1 MDDGGAGIVQSL
13 EELHDLFALNGVEV
27 AGRLIGEKE
36 LWILDDRASHT
47 NELLLPARKLIGE
60 KIFFADDVETI
71 ESVADEA
78 GALFVGD
85 ILVGEGDFEI
95 FVDREIVDEVVALEN
110 EADVVLVQFVA
121 LLGVEFVDRLIEEK
135 VFTGPGA
142 VEHAE
147 DAKERGLSCPG
158 RAHDGD
164 KLAGLDVQGD
174 AAKNEE
180 FVRSGLE
187 GLLDVFQLDEGLHV
201 CSLSIRSA
209 GRSLDRP
216 WRLAAP
222 GRSTPAKPT
231 SAIWPQPR

>member
-1 MDDGGAGIVQSL
+1 MRLARLVWGCHRKRVGKVGENARRLGGSLRTLSGHGCFFADEPAVRQLNDAIAVGGILFGVGDLDDGGAGIVQSL

-47 NELLLPARKLIGE
+47 NELLLPARKLIWE

-158 RAHDGD
+158 RAHVGN
-164 KLAGLDVQGD
+164 KLRVG
-174 AAKNEE
+174 
-180 FVRSGLE
+180 
-187 GLLDVFQLDEGLHV
+187 
-201 CSLSIRSA
+201 C
-209 GRSLDRP
+209 
-216 WRLAAP
+216 P
-222 GRSTPAKPT
+222 G
-231 SAIWPQPR
+231 